1 MSVTTLMCTCRVHL
15 ITIWVVTFYTFQAR
29 ALVLS
34 QYRRRISWQKPLICC
49 MLPHLLELELD
60 RV

>member
-1 MSVTTLMCTCRVHL
+1 MSGTELLCTRRVHL

-29 ALVLS
+29 ALVLAHH
-34 QYRRRISWQKPLICC
+34 RRRISWQKTLICC
-49 MLPHLLELELD
+49 KLPHLLE